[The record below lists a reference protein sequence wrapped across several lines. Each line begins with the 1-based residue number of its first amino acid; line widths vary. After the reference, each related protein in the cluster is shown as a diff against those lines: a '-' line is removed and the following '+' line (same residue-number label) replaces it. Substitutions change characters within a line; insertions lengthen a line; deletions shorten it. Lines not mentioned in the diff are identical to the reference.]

1 MSKALIIIDIQEDY
15 FKGGACELV
24 NPLQTS
30 LEAKKLLA
38 IFREKRLPIFHIQHI
53 NSIRPNATFL
63 LPNTKGIDIHENVR
77 PRNDE
82 PVIQKNFPNSFLQT
96 NLEDALE
103 KLGVKDLVIC
113 GMMSHMC
120 VDATTRAAFD
130 LGFNC
135 TVAHD
140 ACTTKDIQFHDVDI
154 KQKDVHNAFMSAL
167 GAVYAQMKMSDE
179 IINALE

>member
-1 MSKALIIIDIQEDY
+1 MSKALIIIDIQKDY

-24 NPLQTS
+24 NPIETS
-30 LEAKKLLA
+30 LEAKKLLDT
-38 IFREKRLPIFHIQHI
+38 FREKELPIFHIQHI
-53 NSIRPNATFL
+53 NATGPNATFL
-63 LPNTKGIDIHENVR
+63 LPTTMGIDIHENVQ
-77 PRNDE
+77 PIENE
-82 PVIQKNFPNSFLQT
+82 TVIQKNFPNSFLQT
-96 NLEDALE
+96 NLENELE
-103 KLGVKDLVIC
+103 KLAVKDVVIC

-140 ACTTKDIQFHDVDI
+140 ACTTKNIKFNDNMI

-167 GAVYAQMKMSDE
+167 GAVYAQMKKTDE
-179 IINALE
+179 IINDL